1 MKELLKT
8 AREQKNIKTRELARL
23 LHIDQALISKFENGN
38 RMPTKEQVFKLAE
51 ALNIDYQ
58 TLLTSW
64 LKEKVLEQIATFDCG
79 PKALKMALDEL
90 KSHKSSLN
98 IHSSTI
104 ESLIKDITL
113 LKTQIKRKQN
123 SEQFHPTK
131 KDDVYCIFHV
141 LQWNQHSF
149 TMDEIEKYT
158 QTKTQISGKSMKEHL
173 EVNNAKEVL
182 RYLHLLI
189 DQKFD
194 LNESEI
200 LTIHQLLLKNINS
213 NEGGI
218 YRKTPLFSS
227 HFNIQSASSN
237 EIESEVNELFEWYE
251 KQKSSIHPIEL
262 ATSMY
267 LKFLAIQ
274 PFSESNEKIA
284 SLIFTF
290 ILWKKSYGLI
300 TAEMNVF
307 SKNIVEYAIHHQDY
321 SEFYL
326 EVLKYVQNYLENIID
341 S

>member
-38 RMPTKEQVFKLAE
+38 RMPTKEQVYKLAE
-51 ALNIDYQ
+51 ALDIDYE

-64 LKEKVLEQIATFDCG
+64 LKEKVLEQVATFDCG

-90 KSHKSSLN
+90 KSHKSLNNTHLSSL
-98 IHSSTI
+98 
-104 ESLIKDITL
+104 ESLIKNITL
-113 LKTQIKRKQN
+113 LKTQINRKQN
-123 SEQFHPTK
+123 SEYFYPNK
-131 KDDVYCIFHV
+131 NEEVIFIFHV

-158 QTKTQISGKSMKEHL
+158 QRKTQISGKSMKEHL

-213 NEGGI
+213 NEGGT
-218 YRKTPLFSS
+218 YRKTPLISS

-274 PFSESNEKIA
+274 PFSESNEKMA
-284 SLIFTF
+284 LLIFTF
-290 ILWKKSYGLI
+290 ILWKNGFGLI
-300 TAEMNVF
+300 NAEMNVF
-307 SKNIVEYAIHHQDY
+307 SKNLVENATQHQHFSAFY
-321 SEFYL
+321 SQ
-326 EVLKYVQNYLENIID
+326 VLKYVQNYLENIID

>member
-1 MKELLKT
+1 MKELLKA

-38 RMPTKEQVFKLAE
+38 RMPTKEQVYKLAE
-51 ALNIDYQ
+51 ALDIDYE

-79 PKALKMALDEL
+79 SKALKMALDEL
-90 KSHKSSLN
+90 KSHKSSNNAHL
-98 IHSSTI
+98 SSL
-104 ESLIKDITL
+104 ESLIKNITL
-113 LKTQIKRKQN
+113 LKTQINRKQN
-123 SEQFHPTK
+123 SEYFYPNK
-131 KDDVYCIFHV
+131 NEEVIFIFHL

-149 TMDEIEKYT
+149 TKDEIEKYT
-158 QTKTQISGKSMKEHL
+158 LTKTQISGKSMKEHL
-173 EVNNAKEVL
+173 EVTNAKEVL

-194 LNESEI
+194 LNASEI
-200 LTIHQLLLKNINS
+200 QTIHQLLLKNINS
-213 NEGGI
+213 DEGGMF
-218 YRKTPLFSS
+218 RTTPLFSS

-237 EIESEVNELFEWYE
+237 DIESKVNELFEWYE

-274 PFSESNEKIA
+274 PISESNEKMA

-290 ILWKKSYGLI
+290 ILWKNGFGLI
-300 TAEMNVF
+300 TTEMNVF
-307 SKNIVEYAIHHQDY
+307 SKKLVENTFQQQDFTT
-321 SEFYL
+321 FYI
-326 EVLKYVQNYLENIID
+326 EVLNFVQFSLEKN
-341 S
+341 